1 MSRLRLRSDQLHW
14 VETDG
19 EIVAL
24 DDRSLQ
30 YLSANPTGAVIWQ
43 ALVEG
48 TTRSDL
54 VRRLV
59 DAFEVDEPV
68 AARDVEAFLAELTK
82 LDLLEG

>member
-1 MSRLRLRSDQLHW
+1 MSRLRLRRDQLHW

-43 ALVEG
+43 ALVDG

-68 AARDVEAFLAELTK
+68 AGRDIDVFLAELTR
-82 LDLLEG
+82 LGLLEG

>member
-1 MSRLRLRSDQLHW
+1 MSRLRLRRDQLHW

-43 ALVEG
+43 ALFEG

-68 AARDVEAFLAELTK
+68 AERDVDAFLVELTR
-82 LDLLEG
+82 LGLLEG

>member
-1 MSRLRLRSDQLHW
+1 MSRLRLRRDQLHW

-30 YLSANPTGAVIWQ
+30 YLSANPSGAVIWQ
-43 ALVEG
+43 ALVDG

-59 DAFEVDEPV
+59 DAFDVDEPV
-68 AARDVEAFLAELTK
+68 AARDVEAFLAQLTR
-82 LDLLEG
+82 LGLLED